1 MRKNFLK
8 KVTAGLLIST
18 MLLSL
23 AGCGNGDKKK
33 VDPSE
38 QTTVKL
44 LVNYDLKNE
53 IEAILPVFEES
64 HPEINVEIM
73 DTDSG
78 VGATPTALSKL
89 AAAENLPDVAFGVEN
104 FAFILSQGLA
114 YTLDNLY
121 ANDPDKENAL
131 QAGVNNFTYNGH
143 LYAMPWR
150 VQFNTIQV
158 NQSLLET
165 LNLDDPG
172 YEWTIEEFIDLCK
185 KATTNE
191 YSGINIVTSSDNTHE
206 LSTKLMGGM
215 LEAPYQMYG
224 YNFDT
229 NQFNFTNGAWAKAI
243 SLVEELQAVPGLVSD
258 ELKDTAKRNQGMQD
272 AYDIKFGGSADA
284 LLAGKVLFGNH
295 NSWDTGW
302 ISKGTNFDWDIYP
315 VPTAEGLEQRIQTH
329 IDYCFILSSCP
340 EEKAQAAYELV
351 KFLSYDEEGCKA
363 RIDYRKGKLDS
374 ISIYTPASS
383 DPDVLEYY
391 AQDGYAKA
399 GLAYCLETIS
409 KNPEKIFIADA
420 NKLIPNF
427 WNDVN
432 TYLEQVEE
440 QINKGSD
447 PTSLAKDFENKCNQA
462 AGETWAN
469 FEKKLTRYLEEF
481 YTSHPG
487 EKTE

>member
-243 SLVEELQAVPGLVSD
+243 SLVEELQAVPGLV
-258 ELKDTAKRNQGMQD
+258 
-272 AYDIKFGGSADA
+272 
-284 LLAGKVLFGNH
+284 
-295 NSWDTGW
+295 
-302 ISKGTNFDWDIYP
+302 
-315 VPTAEGLEQRIQTH
+315 
-329 IDYCFILSSCP
+329 
-340 EEKAQAAYELV
+340 
-351 KFLSYDEEGCKA
+351 
-363 RIDYRKGKLDS
+363 
-374 ISIYTPASS
+374 
-383 DPDVLEYY
+383 
-391 AQDGYAKA
+391 
-399 GLAYCLETIS
+399 
-409 KNPEKIFIADA
+409 
-420 NKLIPNF
+420 
-427 WNDVN
+427 
-432 TYLEQVEE
+432 
-440 QINKGSD
+440 
-447 PTSLAKDFENKCNQA
+447 
-462 AGETWAN
+462 
-469 FEKKLTRYLEEF
+469 
-481 YTSHPG
+481 
-487 EKTE
+487 